1 MWFWLPE
8 WTMPIKII
16 DSWVPR
22 RPPSGVMPLSCH
34 YEVPKWDGDLGRS
47 NCYVPISVELGR
59 RKVSLLNEL
68 YLSQR
73 GRDWWD
79 DEMFLGLMRIRGWSA
94 GAVTQKHFRHR
105 KPCSRSGWA

>member
-1 MWFWLPE
+1 MG
-8 WTMPIKII
+8 
-16 DSWVPR
+16 R
-22 RPPSGVMPLSCH
+22 RPRAIQL
-34 YEVPKWDGDLGRS
+34 
-47 NCYVPISVELGR
+47 YVPISVELGR
-59 RKVSLLNEL
+59 RKVSLLNEH

-79 DEMFLGLMRIRGWSA
+79 DEMFLGLMHIRGWSA